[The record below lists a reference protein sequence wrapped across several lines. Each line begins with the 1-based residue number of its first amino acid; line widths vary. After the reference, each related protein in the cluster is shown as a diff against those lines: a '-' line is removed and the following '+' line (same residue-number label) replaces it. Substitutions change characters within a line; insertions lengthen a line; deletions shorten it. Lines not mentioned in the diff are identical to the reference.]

1 MKDIGAGEIIYDLQK
16 KIQQI
21 QIDLKKLDNPI
32 SDIPELILSANLIRE
47 NEYLLK
53 INLKK
58 SELLSLYEQ
67 YSGNL
72 EELFSSVFEIQF
84 ELKEILKEQSSL
96 ISSSSKPKTKP
107 KTKPKI
113 KPKIKPKTKRKK

>member
-72 EELFSSVFEIQF
+72 EELFSSVFEI
-84 ELKEILKEQSSL
+84 
-96 ISSSSKPKTKP
+96 
-107 KTKPKI
+107 
-113 KPKIKPKTKRKK
+113 

>member
-84 ELKEILKEQSSL
+84 
-96 ISSSSKPKTKP
+96 
-107 KTKPKI
+107 
-113 KPKIKPKTKRKK
+113 